1 MMKTLIFKNNLGF
14 TLIELVVVFSLI
26 GIIAAVGIPVTTSY
40 ISRQRNFEQMRD
52 FVGNL
57 RTYQS
62 QAIAEDKNTYSF
74 SIANSQIFFKEG
86 STELKVMGNPFTDTN
101 VSGTLDN
108 LGSFSSY
115 RELVSSNQGSI
126 KVILHKY
133 GRIQF

>member
-1 MMKTLIFKNNLGF
+1 MKIDNQKNNQGF

-26 GIIAAVGIPVTTSY
+26 GIIAAIGVPVTTSY

-52 FVGNL
+52 FVANL

-74 SIANSQIFFKEG
+74 SIAGSQIFFKDG
-86 STELKVMGNPFTDTN
+86 TTDIKSMSNPFTATN
-101 VSGTLDN
+101 SSGTLDN
-108 LGSFSSY
+108 LGNFSSSF
-115 RELVSSNQGSI
+115 EFVSSNQPST
-126 KVILHKY
+126 KVMLFKY